1 MVSAAPAGLG
11 RSYELLTRYFLNAHA
26 GNRLIVPL
34 LAAATGGEI
43 TLASDFA
50 AQLKEEARPFL
61 EDGEEIIASIVAQ
74 PRGTTNSKVG
84 GLAPQAIGGAWAGKS
99 KKGAEAAGL
108 TLKNPMA
115 LALSDRRLIV
125 FGIETSAMGKPKAVK
140 ELVSSVPVG
149 EVESIQVKRLLVG
162 KTVKVSANGAEAK
175 LEVGAGQD
183 AKGLAAQFD
192 RAKAGA

>member
-1 MVSAAPAGLG
+1 M
-11 RSYELLTRYFLNAHA
+11 
-26 GNRLIVPL
+26 
-34 LAAATGGEI
+34 
-43 TLASDFA
+43 ASDFE

-61 EDGEEIIASIVAQ
+61 EPGEEIVASIVAQ
-74 PRGTTNSKVG
+74 PRGTSTAKSG
-84 GLAPQAIGGAWAGKS
+84 GLGPSSIGSAWAGNS
-99 KKGAEAAGL
+99 KKAGEAAGL
-108 TLKNPMA
+108 TLTNPMA

-140 ELVSSVPVG
+140 ELVSAVPVG

-162 KTVKVSANGAEAK
+162 KTMTVSANGAEAK

-192 RAKAGA
+192 RAKASA

>member
-1 MVSAAPAGLG
+1 MLMRKSGYG
-11 RSYELLTRYFLNAHA
+11 RCCRRQLQE
-26 GNRLIVPL
+26 
-34 LAAATGGEI
+34 GEI
-43 TLASDFA
+43 TVASDFA

-61 EDGEEIIASIVAQ
+61 EDGEEIIASFVAQ
-74 PRGTTNSKVG
+74 PRGTTTSKVG

-99 KKGAEAAGL
+99 KKGAEAAS
-108 TLKNPMA
+108 LKLANPMA

-125 FGIETSAMGKPKAVK
+125 FAIETSAMGKPKAVK

-183 AKGLAAQFD
+183 AKGLAEQFE
-192 RAKAGA
+192 RVKAGA